1 MGTALLDGFLRKP
14 SAPRGAALQ
23 LAACVRSQ
31 QSVNRL
37 RSHLGEKSSQVD
49 IGHGNE
55 AVAMAERAQMII
67 LGCRPQDLS
76 GLLSTPKLPQT
87 FAGKTIVSMLAGVAT
102 KSVREQIA
110 THGGP
115 GDAAVVLVQP
125 SIGAKFGSSVS
136 VVAAPE
142 GEEESGDLTEEV
154 FSNVGSVV
162 RVAENMLTK
171 GIAVNAVGHALAI
184 QAVDAMTDACVAEGV
199 PREDAVKLAQAY
211 LRSGASCMENG
222 MTAESLKAAVSTP
235 SGVTLNAVVDLEKN
249 GVRAGIGET
258 MRSAVRYA
266 GSM

>member
-1 MGTALLDGFLRKP
+1 MGTALLDGFLKRP
-14 SAPRGAALQ
+14 SASRGAALQ
-23 LAACVRSQ
+23 LAASVRSQ

-37 RSHLGEKSSQVD
+37 RDHLGEKSGQVE
-49 IGHGNE
+49 IGHGNA
-55 AVAMAERAQMII
+55 AVDMAERAQMII
-67 LGCRPQDLS
+67 LGCRPQDLG
-76 GLLSTPKLPQT
+76 GLLQTPKLPQT
-87 FAGKTIVSMLAGVAT
+87 FAGKTIVSLLAGVT
-102 KSVREQIA
+102 SQSVREQIA
-110 THGGP
+110 SHGGP
-115 GDAAVVLVQP
+115 RDSSVVLVQP

-142 GEEESGDLTEEV
+142 DQKDSADLSEEV
-154 FSNVGSVV
+154 FSHVGSVV

-199 PREDAVKLAQAY
+199 PREDAKSLAQAY

-222 MTAESLKAAVSTP
+222 MTPESLKAAVSTP
-235 SGVTLNAVVDLEKN
+235 SGVTLNAAVDLEKN